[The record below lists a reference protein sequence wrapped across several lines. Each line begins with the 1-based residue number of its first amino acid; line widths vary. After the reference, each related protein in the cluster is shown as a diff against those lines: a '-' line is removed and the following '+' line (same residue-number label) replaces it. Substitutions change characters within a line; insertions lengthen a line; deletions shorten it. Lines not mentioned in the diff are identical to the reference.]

1 MKYNYK
7 IEISPFLPT
16 ICFILSMIF
25 TVLKL
30 CEVIDW
36 NWFFVF
42 IPLFICGAIYIIV
55 LIIALIVIVKKLR

>member
-7 IEISPFLPT
+7 IEISPSLT
-16 ICFILSMIF
+16 ATCFILSIIF

-30 CEVIDW
+30 CGVITW

-42 IPLFICGAIYIIV
+42 IPLFIYGDIYIIA
-55 LIIALIVIVKKLR
+55 LIIALIVIVKN